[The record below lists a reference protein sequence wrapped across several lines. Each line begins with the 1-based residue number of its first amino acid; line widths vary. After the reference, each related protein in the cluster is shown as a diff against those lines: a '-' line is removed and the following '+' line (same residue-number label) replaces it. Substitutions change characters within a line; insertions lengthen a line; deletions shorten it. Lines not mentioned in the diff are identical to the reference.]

1 MVPAKGDERD
11 GPRGPFVLDRFLGFV
26 CLREMKGGFGMEEG
40 KIVPVPEAPE
50 MESVKEDYKPFSFA
64 ASVIKE
70 RGFRWFLGAFGFV
83 IFLGYL
89 FFALMTG
96 FQ

>member
-1 MVPAKGDERD
+1 
-11 GPRGPFVLDRFLGFV
+11 
-26 CLREMKGGFGMEEG
+26 MEEG
-40 KIVPVPEAPE
+40 KSVPVPEAPE

-64 ASVIKE
+64 ASVIRE
-70 RGFRWFLGAFGFV
+70 RKGLSPFFGAFGFV